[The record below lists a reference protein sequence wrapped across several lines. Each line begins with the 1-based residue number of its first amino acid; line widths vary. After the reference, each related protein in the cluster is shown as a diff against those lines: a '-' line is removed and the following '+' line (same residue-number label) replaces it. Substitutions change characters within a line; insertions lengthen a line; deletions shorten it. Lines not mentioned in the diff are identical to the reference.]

1 MTRGSNA
8 LDCKCFNIGSCIPAL
23 ISPSK
28 TTPNYDNIWFSHW
41 MSWRRFQKRRQTTLD
56 LLKVASGHV
65 SSLPHITYILLLKV
79 EILHQLMSS
88 FLSVSLELVTIH
100 PRQSMNFGLE
110 SFQGTVVRAI
120 GQKQRCLAYQI
131 QEDAMTVM
139 HVPNCSNSMLPCQ
152 WLVVPNS
159 LGVT

>member
-1 MTRGSNA
+1 MTI
-8 LDCKCFNIGSCIPAL
+8 F
-23 ISPSK
+23 
-28 TTPNYDNIWFSHW
+28 
-41 MSWRRFQKRRQTTLD
+41 
-56 LLKVASGHV
+56 ASGTGCLEEA
-65 SSLPHITYILLLKV
+65 SKEEDKQLQIYSNLCQDMPHHCHILLLRV

-88 FLSVSLELVTIH
+88 FLPVSLELVTIH

-120 GQKQRCLAYQI
+120 GQKQWCLAYQI

-139 HVPNCSNSMLPCQ
+139 HVPICSNSMLPCQ

-159 LGVT
+159 LAVT